1 MSSPFNGLSPRHGLP
16 GAVRGGIPQV
26 RGTTGRIGCV
36 GGTALA
42 GRQSLDLQTA
52 KKNWAKNDLKLRK

>member
-42 GRQSLDLQTA
+42 GRQGLDLQTA
-52 KKNWAKNDLKLRK
+52 KKKLGEK